1 MKRRLKFWTLVFL
14 ALFASGYAIK
24 EIILENQPEPVCRSW
39 SEIVQSDTLRVVTV
53 PSSISAFYHKGSWR
67 GHEYEMARQVA
78 VGLGLNMQMLLAP
91 SERAMLDSL
100 RSGVADLAAWPVF
113 YSVAKAEGGLRS
125 CGYTYEMGLVPIT
138 HGRIKVSKEDLAR
151 YTLAVPFRSRSWL
164 ALQDSAVATGFNM
177 VPFRLE
183 ALPPDSITA
192 EHLSEM
198 VAKGLYDMALVP
210 NNLAALMRSF
220 YREIEVGK
228 PLEGSEDS
236 VSWVVHEMADTLAAK
251 IDSLCHF
258 DRNAP
263 HYAPLVKRYYE
274 QSRGRQVKIRYL
286 LGNGHISVY
295 DALFRKYAKTVGWDW
310 RLLAAVAYVESR
322 FDPLEESAKGARG
335 LMQLMPATGERFGCP
350 EPMLTDPE
358 SNIQAGSNLI
368 RSLETSLR
376 SRISRVLEPGIGSYS
391 EASDETRKQ
400 VERDLIYFT
409 LASYNA
415 GLGHVFDAIAL
426 ADTLQ
431 LDPGRWRGNV
441 EYALTLKADSAY
453 YNLPCVRTGRF
464 NATVTLGYVDE
475 VLDAYALLCTMA
487 KE

>member
-210 NNLAALMRSF
+210 SNLAALMRSF
-220 YREIEVGK
+220 YRELEVGK

-236 VSWVVHEMADTLAAK
+236 VSWVVHEMAD
-251 IDSLCHF
+251 
-258 DRNAP
+258 
-263 HYAPLVKRYYE
+263 
-274 QSRGRQVKIRYL
+274 
-286 LGNGHISVY
+286 
-295 DALFRKYAKTVGWDW
+295 
-310 RLLAAVAYVESR
+310 
-322 FDPLEESAKGARG
+322 
-335 LMQLMPATGERFGCP
+335 
-350 EPMLTDPE
+350 
-358 SNIQAGSNLI
+358 
-368 RSLETSLR
+368 
-376 SRISRVLEPGIGSYS
+376 
-391 EASDETRKQ
+391 
-400 VERDLIYFT
+400 
-409 LASYNA
+409 
-415 GLGHVFDAIAL
+415 
-426 ADTLQ
+426 
-431 LDPGRWRGNV
+431 
-441 EYALTLKADSAY
+441 
-453 YNLPCVRTGRF
+453 
-464 NATVTLGYVDE
+464 
-475 VLDAYALLCTMA
+475 
-487 KE
+487 